1 MLIDENKVHEQK
13 IQLDIGFNMVH
24 ISDSRRITHFSSSDN
39 VICIP
44 SSDTNEVLDQLL
56 ASLYEKFLD
65 DLQISHE
72 SSSFVYQS
80 VEECN
85 IHLHKFYLRKGAT
98 FIESP
103 PRLKHKKA
111 TINPQNSNDT
121 YCFMY
126 GIAIATIN
134 PQNSNDTYCF
144 MYGIAIALFHEA
156 LGKNPGRISKELI
169 KYANAFNWHDID
181 FPTTYEDYI
190 TFERLNEAVAIN
202 ILYVPLNEVNICTEY
217 ISKRNFDKKH
227 QVVLVKIGDDK
238 GKWHFLALP
247 SNLDEDGIRRPKKSI
262 SRLME
267 GISSNSHYDFYCYG
281 CLHSFR
287 TEIALKNHVDL
298 CKNNKFAKI
307 ELPNEENKFKKS
319 NPAGKSLKMNTV
331 IHADFESI
339 LVHNNTYS
347 KENASDGVIDK
358 DIACGYS
365 INVVD
370 NHSNRCKQTYYRG
383 DDAISRFCKEIRAI
397 AYEKISFCKR
407 QMIEL
412 TLEEQ
417 KEYEDATYCH
427 ICKKVFGD
435 KKKHRKVR
443 DIIVIMNH

>member
-1 MLIDENKVHEQK
+1 MH
-13 IQLDIGFNMVH
+13 
-24 ISDSRRITHFSSSDN
+24 
-39 VICIP
+39 
-44 SSDTNEVLDQLL
+44 
-56 ASLYEKFLD
+56 A
-65 DLQISHE
+65 
-72 SSSFVYQS
+72 
-80 VEECN
+80 
-85 IHLHKFYLRKGAT
+85 
-98 FIESP
+98 
-103 PRLKHKKA
+103 
-111 TINPQNSNDT
+111 
-121 YCFMY
+121 
-126 GIAIATIN
+126 
-134 PQNSNDTYCF
+134 
-144 MYGIAIALFHEA
+144 IAIALFDEA

-238 GKWHFLALP
+238 GKWHFPALP
-247 SNLDEDGIRRPKKSI
+247 SNLDEAGIRRPKKSI

-267 GISSNSHYDFYCYG
+267 GISSNSHDDFYCYE

-287 TEIALKNHVDL
+287 TEIAIKNHVDL
-298 CKNNKFAKI
+298 CKNNKLAKI
-307 ELPNEENKFKKS
+307 ELPNEENKFKKY
-319 NPAGKSLKMNTV
+319 NPGGKSLKMNTV
-331 IHADFESI
+331 IYADFESI
-339 LVHNNTYS
+339 LVPNNTYS

-358 DIACGYS
+358 HIACGYS

-397 AYEKISFCKR
+397 AYEKISFYKR

-412 TLEEQ
+412 TLEER
-417 KEYEDATYCH
+417 KEYKDATYCH
-427 ICKKVFGD
+427 IYKKVFGD

-443 DIIVIMNH
+443 DHDHYTGKYRGATHSICNLRYSAPKDIPVLFHNGTNYDFNLIITELAEELRSELQCIPVNTNRYIYIFLDYLSWLIVYLRLINVIVIMNHKRI

>member
-1 MLIDENKVHEQK
+1 MH
-13 IQLDIGFNMVH
+13 
-24 ISDSRRITHFSSSDN
+24 
-39 VICIP
+39 
-44 SSDTNEVLDQLL
+44 
-56 ASLYEKFLD
+56 A
-65 DLQISHE
+65 
-72 SSSFVYQS
+72 
-80 VEECN
+80 
-85 IHLHKFYLRKGAT
+85 
-98 FIESP
+98 
-103 PRLKHKKA
+103 
-111 TINPQNSNDT
+111 
-121 YCFMY
+121 
-126 GIAIATIN
+126 
-134 PQNSNDTYCF
+134 
-144 MYGIAIALFHEA
+144 IAIALFDEA

-202 ILYVPLNEVNICTEY
+202 ILYVPLNEVNICPEY

-267 GISSNSHYDFYCYG
+267 GISSNSHDDFYCYE

-287 TEIALKNHVDL
+287 TEIAIKNHVDL
-298 CKNNKFAKI
+298 CKNNKLAKI
-307 ELPNEENKFKKS
+307 ELPNEENKFKKY
-319 NPAGKSLKMNTV
+319 NPGGKSLKMNTV
-331 IHADFESI
+331 IYADFESI
-339 LVHNNTYS
+339 LVPNNTYS

-358 DIACGYS
+358 HIACGYS

-397 AYEKISFCKR
+397 AYEKISFYKR

-412 TLEEQ
+412 TLEER
-417 KEYEDATYCH
+417 KEYKDATYCH
-427 ICKKVFGD
+427 IYKKVFGD

-443 DIIVIMNH
+443 DHDHYTGKYRGAAHSICNLHYSAQKDIPVLFHNGTNYNFNLIITELVEEFRSELQCIPVNTNKYMSFSIPIKKRSMLTLRTQRKSWLRIT

>member
-1 MLIDENKVHEQK
+1 
-13 IQLDIGFNMVH
+13 
-24 ISDSRRITHFSSSDN
+24 
-39 VICIP
+39 
-44 SSDTNEVLDQLL
+44 
-56 ASLYEKFLD
+56 
-65 DLQISHE
+65 
-72 SSSFVYQS
+72 
-80 VEECN
+80 
-85 IHLHKFYLRKGAT
+85 
-98 FIESP
+98 
-103 PRLKHKKA
+103 
-111 TINPQNSNDT
+111 
-121 YCFMY
+121 MY
-126 GIAIATIN
+126 A
-134 PQNSNDTYCF
+134 
-144 MYGIAIALFHEA
+144 IAIALFDEA

-238 GKWHFLALP
+238 GKWHFPALP
-247 SNLDEDGIRRPKKSI
+247 SNLDEAGIRRPKKSI

-267 GISSNSHYDFYCYG
+267 GISSNSHDDFYCYE

-287 TEIALKNHVDL
+287 TEIAIKNHVDL
-298 CKNNKFAKI
+298 CKNNKLAKI
-307 ELPNEENKFKKS
+307 ELPNEENKFKKY
-319 NPAGKSLKMNTV
+319 NPGGKSLKMNTV
-331 IHADFESI
+331 IYADFESI
-339 LVHNNTYS
+339 LVPNNTYS

-358 DIACGYS
+358 HIACGYS

-397 AYEKISFCKR
+397 AYEKISFYKR

-412 TLEEQ
+412 TLEER
-417 KEYEDATYCH
+417 KEYKDATYCH
-427 ICKKVFGD
+427 IYKKVFGD

-443 DIIVIMNH
+443 DHDHYTGKYRGATHSICNLRYSAPKDIPVLFHNGTNYDFNLIITELAEEFRSELQCIPVNTNRYIYIFLDYLSWLIVYLRLINVIVIMNHKRI